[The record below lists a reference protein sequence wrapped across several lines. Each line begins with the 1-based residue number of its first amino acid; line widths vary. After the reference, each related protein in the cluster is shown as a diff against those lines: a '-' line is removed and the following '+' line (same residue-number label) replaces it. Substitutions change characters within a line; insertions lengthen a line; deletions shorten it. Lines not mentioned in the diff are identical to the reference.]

1 MASRKLAGKEQ
12 KRRQKLPYQ
21 GPFKGGYG
29 AYIRCS
35 MYGLG
40 MEKKMDNS
48 DKLENDGENKLDDE
62 MEAGGI

>member
-1 MASRKLAGKEQ
+1 
-12 KRRQKLPYQ
+12 
-21 GPFKGGYG
+21 
-29 AYIRCS
+29 

-48 DKLENDGENKLDDE
+48 DKVENDGENKLDDE